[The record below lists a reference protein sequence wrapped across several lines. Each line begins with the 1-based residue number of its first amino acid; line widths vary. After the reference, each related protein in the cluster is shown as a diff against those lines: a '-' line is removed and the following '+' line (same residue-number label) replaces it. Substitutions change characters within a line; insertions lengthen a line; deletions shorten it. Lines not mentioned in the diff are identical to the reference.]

1 MHAYS
6 PTFESFFFEPIYQKG
21 SLLCLATV
29 GDWLVAS
36 AEDRTLA
43 TWKLKEKKF
52 VYQTY
57 PFSSPVVQII
67 PFDQFAYGK
76 TTKSQNILHPLA
88 LLVHEDFSLSVFQLN
103 HNIVLTV
110 FDSSSYVD
118 ESGSYMDKETLP
130 KNAED
135 LPITTCGHT
144 IRIGGNNCLM
154 EFSFE
159 EKDSK
164 VVSAIWEKHPWAKK
178 DAKAL
183 RKCKPKTLIT
193 LLKTPLRQPPFDSTF
208 NFIYGSKS
216 T

>member
-1 MHAYS
+1 MEVKRKEICLS
-6 PTFESFFFEPIYQKG
+6 NISFFF
-21 SLLCLATV
+21 
-29 GDWLVAS
+29 
-36 AEDRTLA
+36 
-43 TWKLKEKKF
+43 
-52 VYQTY
+52 
-57 PFSSPVVQII
+57 PVVQII

-164 VVSAIWEKHPWAKK
+164 VVSAIWRNIHGPKK
-178 DAKAL
+178 MLRPL